1 MANNFLNSGA
11 VLRLDGYWKE
21 VNDMEGANGEVI
33 EVARSIVALRRA
45 MREERNTLKQEY
57 QAKLEEVKQWYLDKK
72 QEIRDGGAE
81 RVLNSFLGEE
91 EEDEDAA

>member
-1 MANNFLNSGA
+1 MA
-11 VLRLDGYWKE
+11 
-21 VNDMEGANGEVI
+21 EGTNGEVI

-45 MREERNTLKQEY
+45 MREERNTLRQEY
-57 QAKLEEVKQWYLDKK
+57 QAKLDEVKQWYIAKK

-91 EEDEDAA
+91 EDEDTV